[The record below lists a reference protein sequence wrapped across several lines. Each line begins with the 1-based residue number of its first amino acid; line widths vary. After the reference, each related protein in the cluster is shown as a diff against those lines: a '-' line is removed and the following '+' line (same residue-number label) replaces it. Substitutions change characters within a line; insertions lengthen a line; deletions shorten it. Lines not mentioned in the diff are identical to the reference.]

1 MPPDRQAPPRLLLV
15 GNVTRDL
22 DESDRSRF
30 IHGGSVTYAA
40 HTSHALGVAA
50 EAVTRVAH
58 DEDLSDLTDLA
69 HWTVLPSHTTTTF
82 VNQYRGEVRTQLCFD
97 PAAPI
102 GGRDLSPRQRRAEA
116 VFLCPIMQEIA
127 SDLPASFAAGTLKA
141 GGAQGWLRHI
151 APDGRVETCVW
162 PEADDSLSHLDIL
175 ILSREDLDHDLSR
188 LDPLLARVPIVLLSN
203 HRQGSDLFIRR
214 QGRVVRRHVPPRPA
228 REVDPT
234 GAGDIFATAFLIRY
248 AETGALWSSARFANA
263 AASMGVEGVG
273 ASRIPDRRTVLAW
286 LEANPATEPEQ

>member
-1 MPPDRQAPPRLLLV
+1 MARDRQVPPGLLLV

-22 DESDRSRF
+22 DEADHSRF

-40 HTSHALGVAA
+40 HTSRAMGVAA

-58 DEDLSDLTDLA
+58 DEDLADLADLA
-69 HWTVLPSHTTTTF
+69 HWTVLPSDTTTTF
-82 VNQYRGEVRTQLCFD
+82 VNQYRGEVRTQLCFE

-102 GGRDLSPRQRRAEA
+102 GGRDLSPRQRRAKA

-127 SDLPASFAAGTLKA
+127 GDLPASFATGTLKV
-141 GGAQGWLRHI
+141 GGAQGWLRRI
-151 APDGRVETCVW
+151 APDGRVEACAW

-188 LDPLLARVPIVLLSN
+188 LDPLLARVPVVLLSN
-203 HRQGSDLFIRR
+203 HRRGSDLFIRR
-214 QGRVVRRHVPPRPA
+214 NGKVARLHVPPRPA

-286 LEANPATEPEQ
+286 LEANPAAEPEP